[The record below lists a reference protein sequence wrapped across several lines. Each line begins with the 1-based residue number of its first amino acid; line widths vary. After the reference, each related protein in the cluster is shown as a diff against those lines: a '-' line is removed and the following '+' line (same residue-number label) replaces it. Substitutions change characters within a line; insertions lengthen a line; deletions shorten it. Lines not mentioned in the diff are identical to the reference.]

1 VRLHFRQCSRGK
13 HDSDSLLWQTTVGS
27 LIQQTLSDSLLLSS
41 SVTIVVFWWG
51 CFAPAALGGNSAA
64 PLSLPHCWNQ
74 LLSDNLVAYQSISFH
89 TPFISPSPIDS
100 FRPFLD
106 LSLSAYNAHFH
117 KPFLLYRTDY
127 LPFQGPISR
136 RLPSV
141 VLLFQRNISVQLY
154 FWKIVAISVRL
165 SDNWN

>member
-1 VRLHFRQCSRGK
+1 MTCAST
-13 HDSDSLLWQTTVGS
+13 SDSVHVANTTV
-27 LIQQTLSDSLLLSS
+27 IVCCDRLLLVRSFSRRCQTHYCCRRRSRLSYFGEVVLRLLRSEETPRPRCPYPTAGINSS
-41 SVTIVVFWWG
+41 PTTS
-51 CFAPAALGGNSAA
+51 
-64 PLSLPHCWNQ
+64 
-74 LLSDNLVAYQSISFH
+74 YQSISFH

-141 VLLFQRNISVQLY
+141 VLLFQRNISVQL
-154 FWKIVAISVRL
+154 
-165 SDNWN
+165 